1 MRAAANLPNY
11 TFVLRNENNGR
22 YLQDVTISLP
32 STSTIVK
39 RTLAAPQLVGWAYR
53 TTRDTISGLVQV
65 HLEGTMYDSKAGELL
80 DMLADADMLEE
91 YLKDNKLRPDD
102 QRDERASEGTR
113 EHKTLEAI
121 AAASVAQQDGEVDLV
136 QKLLQSENGYE
147 RAIAGWWAEVIPVVV
162 ESETILP
169 CPQHGYCG
177 SVDLIWYNE
186 KTKIVTDLK
195 TRRAGLGAYDSD
207 MFQVEGYMTAYDLMH
222 PESPSDRGSVLIA
235 REDGTWEE
243 VEMDLPRG
251 SFLDLKKIH
260 DTIRRGK

>member
-1 MRAAANLPNY
+1 MRAAANNPNY
-11 TFVLRNENNGR
+11 TFVLRNDNNGR

-32 STSTIVK
+32 STSTVVK

-53 TTRDTISGLVQV
+53 TTRDIISGTAAV
-65 HLEGTMYDSKAGELL
+65 LL
-80 DMLADADMLEE
+80 DDPNVSNMDFYEMLTDADQLEE

-136 QKLLQSENGYE
+136 QKLLQSDNGYE

-177 SVDLIWYNE
+177 SVDLIWYDGE
-186 KTKIVTDLK
+186 TKIVTDLK

-222 PESPSDRGSVLIA
+222 PEAPSDRGSVLIA